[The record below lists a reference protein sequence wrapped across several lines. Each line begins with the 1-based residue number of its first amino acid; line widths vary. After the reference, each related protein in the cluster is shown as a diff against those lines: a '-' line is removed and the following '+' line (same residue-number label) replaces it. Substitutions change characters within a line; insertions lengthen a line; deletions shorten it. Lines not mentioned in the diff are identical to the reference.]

1 MNYRSL
7 LSFVALAVM
16 IFTGLVSGPGCA
28 NIVPPQGGFKDTLA
42 PVIRRLTPADSTLNF
57 NRERIEFVFDEYID
71 LDNPQQNLIV
81 SPVPKNTPVVTRKL
95 NTMTV
100 RIRDTLE
107 PNTTYS
113 INFGNTIK
121 DVNEGNILKN
131 YTYIFSTGD
140 YFDSLQLRGKVLLAE
155 SGGIDTTITVMLHR
169 SGEDSALFYQKPR
182 YIAKVDNQG
191 NFRFRNLP
199 KGTFYIY
206 AIKSEGA
213 YNYMSPETLFAFAD
227 SSVQTGKE
235 QAPIT
240 LYAYAE
246 PKDPTAPVTGSG
258 SAKPKAGEKR
268 LKFLTNLREGKQ
280 DLLSDFVLTFETPLK
295 TFDSTKVRLTT
306 DSTFTPVTGYHWI
319 VDSTRKTA
327 TLKNAW
333 KENTPYHLILEK
345 EFATDTL
352 NQQLL
357 KADTVDFY
365 SNKNADYGKLSLR
378 FKNLDLSKNPVLL
391 FLLNNDLKGA
401 YPLTS
406 PNFTQQL
413 FLPGEYTIR
422 ILEDRNKNGKWDAGK
437 FYGKHI
443 QPEIVKPIERK
454 IVVKANWENEAEVD
468 ATAAPSTEG
477 QAIPGGRSVG
487 PGVRPPAGGQR
498 GRQ

>member
-7 LSFVALAVM
+7 LSFVALAAM

-28 NIVPPQGGFKDTLA
+28 NIVPPQGGFKDTLP
-42 PVIRRLTPADSTLNF
+42 PVIRRLTPADSTLHF

-81 SPVPKNTPVVTRKL
+81 SPMPKNNPVVTRKL

-113 INFGNTIK
+113 INFGNAIK
-121 DVNEGNILKN
+121 DVNEGNIMKN

-140 YFDSLQLRGKVLLAE
+140 YFDSLQLSGKVILAE
-155 SGGIDTTITVMLHR
+155 TGGIDTTLTVMLHQT
-169 SGEDSALFYQKPR
+169 GEDSAVFYQKPR
-182 YIAKVDNQG
+182 YITKVDNMG

-199 KGTFYIY
+199 RGIFYLY

-213 YNYMSPETLFAFAD
+213 YTYMNTETLFAFAD
-227 SSVQTGKE
+227 SSVKTGTG
-235 QAPIT
+235 QAPVT

-246 PKDPTAPVTGSG
+246 PKQATPVTSGSG
-258 SAKPKAGEKR
+258 STKPKPSEKR
-268 LKFLTNLREGKQ
+268 LKISNNIREGKQ
-280 DLLSDFVLTFETPLK
+280 DLLSNFILSFETPLK
-295 TFDSTKVRLTT
+295 TFDSSKVHLTT

-319 VDSTRKTA
+319 FDSTMKTA
-327 TLKNAW
+327 TLKNTW

-352 NQQLL
+352 GQQLL
-357 KADTVDFY
+357 KTDTVSFF
-365 SNKNADYGKLSLR
+365 SNKTSDYGKLSLK
-378 FKNLDLSKNPVLL
+378 FKNLDMSKNPVLL
-391 FLLNNDLKGA
+391 FYLSNDLKGA
-401 YPLTS
+401 YPMTS
-406 PNFTQQL
+406 ANFVQPL

-422 ILEDRNKNGKWDAGK
+422 ILEDRNKNGKWDPGK
-437 FYGKHI
+437 FFGKRI
-443 QPEIVKPIERK
+443 QPELVKPIERK
-454 IVVKANWENEAEVD
+454 IIVKANWDNEAEVD
-468 ATAAPSTEG
+468 ATAAPSAEG
-477 QAIPGGRSVG
+477 QPLPGNRVG